1 MVDTPFCNVSIAT
14 PPADPTAGRLAAIP
28 VATDLNSAIHA
39 INALTAVIRQI
50 IRPTKIDNGAK
61 SRPTNVVRDDGS
73 SKKKK
78 DQNGRWN
85 EVTRTTKK
93 VKVFMKDSSGQDDPD
108 TFVEFERMD
117 SLTMKDSV
125 TSEQWIWKRDR

>member
-1 MVDTPFCNVSIAT
+1 MADTPFCNVSIAT
-14 PPADPTAGRLAAIP
+14 PPANPEAARLAAIP

-39 INALTAVIRQI
+39 INMLTAVIRQV

-61 SRPTNVVRDDGS
+61 PRPTNVSRGGD
-73 SKKKK
+73 SKKNK
-78 DQNGRWN
+78 DKQGRWN
-85 EVTRTTKK
+85 EVTRSTKK

-125 TSEQWIWKRDR
+125 TSEQWIWRRDR